1 MNYKQI
7 QNTFVYNNLNN
18 DISKM
23 IAEALSNCK
32 EISNIEIAEQILMI
46 NKYVNSAI
54 KGRVMNEFDAKNIR
68 LVYLAEDVKI
78 PTAIPFIMTAR
89 DGKIIPVIFINN
101 YGNLRADGTI
111 YMEYRK
117 LYTLMESAY
126 LAKNFLLKYD
136 RYRTNNV
143 VIQQGCSIY
152 ANMFIKPINKKFN
165 LHVDRNR
172 ENKVLF
178 LSAKFYLRNV
188 LGIQNDEIV
197 FNNALKACKTG
208 NPILLQEIDHLVP
221 DEAFINL
228 GTFIDALKNPQLNLG
243 LNSLTARGYLEGYI
257 GLYGGTAL
265 FALEMFPYFLF
276 VGDATINSMGIV
288 RNISLEDIMEKGM
301 PKILAQFYM

>member
-7 QNTFVYNNLNN
+7 QNTFVYNNLNS

-23 IAEALSNCK
+23 IGEALGNCK
-32 EISNIEIAEQILMI
+32 EITNVEIAEQVLMI

-54 KGRVMNEFDAKNIR
+54 KGRVMNEFDTKNMR
-68 LVYLAEDVKI
+68 LVYLAEDAKI
-78 PTAIPFIMTAR
+78 PTAIPFVMTAR

-178 LSAKFYLRNV
+178 LAAKFYLRNV
-188 LGIQNDEIV
+188 LGIQNDDIV

-208 NPILLQEIDHLVP
+208 NPILLQEIDHMIP
-221 DEAFINL
+221 DEAFRDL

-243 LNSLTARGYLEGYI
+243 LNNLTARGYLEGYI

-288 RNISLEDIMEKGM
+288 RNMSLEDIMEKGM